1 MAQAGDSAETLGEA
15 RRLLAARAADLAD
28 ADRAL
33 AEAVADAHALAVES
47 IGRIDAISS
56 EVESAASDQ
65 PKENAADAREV
76 GRNLVARNRE
86 IADVV
91 REAKA
96 VAEAKTIALRELTE
110 RYRTSSSG

>member
-15 RRLLAARAADLAD
+15 RRRLAARDADLAD

-33 AEAVADAHALAVES
+33 AEAVAGAHAVAVES
-47 IGRIDAISS
+47 ISRIDAISS
-56 EVESAASDQ
+56 AVERAADDQ
-65 PKENAADAREV
+65 PKDSAADAREV

-110 RYRTSSSG
+110 RYRTSTSG